1 MPGLFPAKVGHWS
14 VRLFLTSSGV
24 QRTRVSTKAHVAT
37 GIRISNCSHRLVYKT
52 IGACTLGL
60 SVDEFAGERCRDRLK
75 GASARFGR

>member
-52 IGACTLGL
+52 IGA
-60 SVDEFAGERCRDRLK
+60 
-75 GASARFGR
+75 